1 MKLLVFIL
9 NKSEKLDGLV
19 KEFAKHEFTGATVIN
34 SSGIA
39 RKILNSND
47 ETLGNIVG
55 SLKKI
60 LNPGNVPNNTILMVV
75 NEERVNQVV
84 EVIESVVGSL
94 ENPDTGIVFTL
105 PVDFVKGMKH

>member
-9 NKSEKLDGLV
+9 TKTEKLDSLV
-19 KEFAKHEFTGATVIN
+19 KEFAKHELTGATVIK

-39 RKILNSND
+39 RKLLQSND
-47 ETLGNIVG
+47 ETLSNIVG
-55 SLKKI
+55 SLRKI
-60 LNPGNVPNNTILMVV
+60 LNLENVPNNTIFMVIKDEKV
-75 NEERVNQVV
+75 SEVT

-94 ENPDTGIVFTL
+94 EEPDNGIVFTL